1 MLTAAQKAR
10 VKECASR
17 GLKFTLGSGSMRR
30 CVVKDFDEGIRW
42 FSESEE
48 ESVELLESDDRM
60 LFDLRN
66 RVVALKKAKKVENV
80 KVVSRTERGRLTGLW
95 LVKK

>member
-1 MLTAAQKAR
+1 MLAAARKAK
-10 VKECASR
+10 VKKCADK
-17 GLKFTLGSGSMRR
+17 GLKFAVGSGSMRR
-30 CVVKDFDEGIRW
+30 CVAKDCDECIKW

-48 ESVELLESDDRM
+48 ESLELLEPDDRM
-60 LFDLRN
+60 LFDLTN

>member
-1 MLTAAQKAR
+1 LLAAARKAR
-10 VKECASR
+10 VKECASKE
-17 GLKFTLGSGSMRR
+17 LKFALGSGSMRR
-30 CVVKDFDEGIRW
+30 CVVKDYDDCIKW

-48 ESVELLESDDRM
+48 ESVELLGPDDRM

-66 RVVALKKAKKVENV
+66 RVVALKKSKKVENV
-80 KVVSRTERGRLTGLW
+80 KVVSRMERGRLTGLW